1 MNIKDVI
8 ALVNAGFS
16 KSEITAMLSAD
27 APAPKPEAP
36 TPNPEAPAPKPEAP
50 APKPEAPAQAQEAPA
65 PKPEAASSLDLSGLN
80 TAIDSLTKKIQ
91 SINLSAAEL
100 PEPES
105 IQKKADDILAS
116 IINPPRAG
124 K

>member
-1 MNIKDVI
+1 MKITDVI

-16 KSEITAMLSAD
+16 KSEISAMISAET
-27 APAPKPEAP
+27 PAPKPEAP
-36 TPNPEAPAPKPEAP
+36 TPKPEAPTQKPEAP
-50 APKPEAPAQAQEAPA
+50 APAQEAPA
-65 PKPEAASSLDLSGLN
+65 QKPEAPSLDLSGLN
-80 TAIDSLTKKIQ
+80 TAIDTLTKKIQ
-91 SINLSAAEL
+91 NINLSAAEL

>member
-1 MNIKDVI
+1 MNVKDVI

-16 KSEITAMLSAD
+16 KSEITAMLSA
-27 APAPKPEAP
+27 
-36 TPNPEAPAPKPEAP
+36 EAPAPKPEAP
-50 APKPEAPAQAQEAPA
+50 APKPEAPAPKQEAPA
-65 PKPEAASSLDLSGLN
+65 PKQEAPGPKPEAPEPKPEAASSLDLSGLN
-80 TAIDSLTKKIQ
+80 TAIDTLTKKIQ
-91 SINLSAAEL
+91 SINLSTAEL

>member
-1 MNIKDVI
+1 MNIKDVLT
-8 ALVNAGFS
+8 LVNAGFS
-16 KSEITAMLSAD
+16 KEEIKAMLSD
-27 APAPKPEAP
+27 APAQKQ
-36 TPNPEAPAPKPEAP
+36 EAPAPKPEAP
-50 APKPEAPAQAQEAPA
+50 APKPEKVTSEATPEQKDKQPQGNANIPA
-65 PKPEAASSLDLSGLN
+65 LDLSGLN

-91 SINLSAAEL
+91 NINLSAAEL
-100 PEPES
+100 PEPET

>member
-16 KSEITAMLSAD
+16 KSEITAMLSD
-27 APAPKPEAP
+27 APAPK
-36 TPNPEAPAPKPEAP
+36 PEAPAPKPEAP
-50 APKPEAPAQAQEAPA
+50 APKPEAPAKVTSEVT
-65 PKPEAASSLDLSGLN
+65 PEQPETQPQGNAKIPSLDLSGLN

-91 SINLSAAEL
+91 NINLSAAEL

>member
-1 MNIKDVI
+1 MNVKDVI

-16 KSEITAMLSAD
+16 KAEITAMLS
-27 APAPKPEAP
+27 
-36 TPNPEAPAPKPEAP
+36 TEAPALK
-50 APKPEAPAQAQEAPA
+50 QEAPA
-65 PKPEAASSLDLSGLN
+65 PKQEAPAPVTSEVTPKQTDTKPHGNTNVPALDLSGLN

-91 SINLSAAEL
+91 NINLSAAEL

>member
-1 MNIKDVI
+1 MNIKDVLT
-8 ALVNAGFS
+8 LVNAGFS
-16 KSEITAMLSAD
+16 KDEIKAMLS
-27 APAPKPEAP
+27 
-36 TPNPEAPAPKPEAP
+36 EAPAPKPEAP
-50 APKPEAPAQAQEAPA
+50 APKPEAPAQVTFEDTPEQTATQPQGNANGPA
-65 PKPEAASSLDLSGLN
+65 LDLSGLN

-91 SINLSAAEL
+91 NLNLSAAEL

-105 IQKKADDILAS
+105 IQKKANDILAS

>member
-1 MNIKDVI
+1 MNVKDVLT
-8 ALVNAGFS
+8 LVNAGFS
-16 KSEITAMLSAD
+16 KAEITAMLSAE
-27 APAPKPEAP
+27 APAPKQ
-36 TPNPEAPAPKPEAP
+36 EAPAPKPEAP
-50 APKPEAPAQAQEAPA
+50 SQKPEAPAPKQEAPAPKPEAPE

-91 SINLSAAEL
+91 NLNLSAAEL

>member
-1 MNIKDVI
+1 MNVKDVI

-16 KSEITAMLSAD
+16 KAEITAMLSA
-27 APAPKPEAP
+27 
-36 TPNPEAPAPKPEAP
+36 EAPAPKQEAP
-50 APKPEAPAQAQEAPA
+50 APKHEAPAPKQEAPA
-65 PKPEAASSLDLSGLN
+65 PKQEAPEPKPEAASSLDLSGLN

-91 SINLSAAEL
+91 NLNLSAAEL